1 MTEQAHNPSD
11 IHGEE
16 PLTLDKLPTRS
27 VIVEVLYGIAIMSG
41 LALLWGLESIRNAFF
56 RLLDK
61 MNIRP
66 RSGRASAFPPGP
78 SREHTPV
85 EARR

>member
-1 MTEQAHNPSD
+1 MTEQPHNP
-11 IHGEE
+11 HNALGEE
-16 PLTLDKLPTRS
+16 PLTLDKLPARS
-27 VIVEVLYGIAIMSG
+27 VFVEVLYGIAIMSG

-66 RSGRASAFPPGP
+66 RVRRASAFPPGP
-78 SREHTPV
+78 SREHTTV
-85 EARR
+85 AARR